1 MPISIVDLS
10 ELASQLRRAFE
21 LTEAAQIDELGVYV
35 YLSHGRFGWHRHVD
49 EDELFLV
56 LSGMVTLDSEWG
68 SATLHAG
75 EMVLVP
81 KGVGHR
87 SASMWPSHVLLA
99 RPKLLAS
106 SQNGHRRLFAPP
118 GEESLHKVA
127 VNRAAAAAA
136 TDFTP
141 TPVTSVG
148 AYGVA
153 LRRGIGF
160 SAWEQPVAA
169 TLLLAHLGRIM
180 VESPTEQVSLSA
192 GQLAILAAHTPVR
205 LAAAGDCVL
214 LQIQRQ
220 EPLAAIPPALV

>member
-1 MPISIVDLS
+1 MSISIVDLA
-10 ELASQLRRAFE
+10 EQTSQLRRPFE
-21 LTEAAQIDELGVYV
+21 LAEVAQLDELGVYV

-56 LSGMVTLDSEWG
+56 LNGMVTLDSEWG
-68 SATLHAG
+68 SVTLHAG

-87 SASMWPSHVLLA
+87 SASAWPSHVLLA

-118 GEESLHKVA
+118 GEELLHKVT
-127 VNRAAAAAA
+127 VNRAAATIA

-141 TPVTSVG
+141 TPVANVG
-148 AYGVA
+148 AYEVA

-160 SAWEQPVAA
+160 STWEQLATA

-180 VESPTEQVSLSA
+180 VEAPTEQASLSA
-192 GQLAILAAHTPVR
+192 GHLAVLAPHTSVR

-214 LQIQRQ
+214 LQFQRQ
-220 EPLAAIPPALV
+220 DRSAALPPALA